1 MPQLDKVTFLSQFFW
16 LCFFYLGFYIVILK
30 YFLPQM
36 TRILKYRKKKMSQSH
51 QGVTSM
57 QQENDNVRTSC
68 ESLLENSL
76 KSGKHIFKKNLQCTE
91 SWLSDVVKS
100 TNEASLQK
108 TNYAYLYSLG
118 EKSLSQNLSLQYSF
132 FDFSDA
138 IFLST
143 LSQKL
148 NNLSDSK
155 NLLTQEK
162 HLKNI
167 KKGF

>member
-36 TRILKYRKKKMSQSH
+36 TRILKYRKKRMSQSH
-51 QGVTSM
+51 QGVTNM
-57 QQENDNVRTSC
+57 QQENDKLRTSS
-68 ESLLENSL
+68 EKLLENSL
-76 KSGKHIFKKNLQCTE
+76 KSSKHVFKKNLQSTE
-91 SWLSDVVKS
+91 NWLSDLVQNINQ
-100 TNEASLQK
+100 TSLQK

-118 EKSLSQNLSLQYSF
+118 EKSLSHNLSLRASF
-132 FDFSDA
+132 FDFSDT

-148 NNLSDSK
+148 NTLSVSK
-155 NLLTQEK
+155 NLPTQEK
-162 HLKNI
+162 HLKNT
-167 KKGF
+167 K